1 MKVIIQDP
9 WGIGDLGTYDCSLCY
24 ELHKKNINL
33 ALITN
38 WYYEYDKLSNF
49 KVAKVFF
56 KYSEIMKRSI
66 LRKVIRGCEYCFT
79 MLNLLNK
86 YSKESPDIIHI
97 QWLLFYQFDY
107 FWLRILRYLLRR
119 KNTKIILTAHNL
131 LPHINGY
138 KYKNILGKIY
148 SQFDGIIVH
157 SKVLK
162 TQMIEIFGEK
172 AKNWLI
178 CVTSI
183 GVEDK
188 LLVKVDQ
195 NILNIYRDKV
205 KLLKSD
211 GHNFLFAGGIHK
223 NKGLDILLK
232 AWGNHINEFP
242 NDKLYIVGN
251 PTYNMND
258 ELKYIKKYRA
268 SINTSFGIKSDE
280 ELLAYFLECDFV
292 VLPYKEASQSAVL
305 LTAFTLGKPVI
316 VTKVGG
322 LPEVVDTIQGGYVV
336 DSNNPNSLCKAINK
350 ASKISNT
357 ELSKWNNDIQKKT
370 LTNYSWD
377 NIAEVTLNF
386 YNEVCS
392 IPNVKLNKN

>member
-1 MKVIIQDP
+1 MKIIMQDP
-9 WGIGDLGTYDCSLCY
+9 WGIRFLGVYDNSLCDALY
-24 ELHKKNINL
+24 KKNINL
-33 ALITN
+33 KLITN
-38 WYYEYDKLSNF
+38 FYYEYDKLSNF
-49 KVAKVFF
+49 KVVKVFF
-56 KYSEIMKRSI
+56 KYSENLKVNIF
-66 LRKVIRGCEYCFT
+66 RKVIRGLEYCFT
-79 MLNLLNK
+79 MLNLLSK

-107 FWLRILRYLLRR
+107 LWLRILRYLLRR

-138 KYKNILGKIY
+138 KYKNILEKIY

-157 SKVLK
+157 SKALK
-162 TQMIEIFGEK
+162 TQMIEIFGAK

-183 GVEDK
+183 GVEDI

-205 KLLKSD
+205 KSLESD

-258 ELKYIKKYRA
+258 ELKYIQKYST

-292 VLPYKEASQSAVL
+292 VLPYKEASQSGVL
-305 LTAFTLGKPVI
+305 MTALSLGKPVI
-316 VTKVGG
+316 ATNVGG
-322 LPEVVDTIQGGYVV
+322 LPEVVETVKGGYVV
-336 DSNNPNSLCKAINK
+336 DSNNPISLCKAINK

-357 ELSKWNNDIQKKT
+357 ELSKWNNDIRKKT
-370 LTNYSWD
+370 LTNYSWN
-377 NIAEVTLNF
+377 NIAKLTVNF
-386 YNEVCS
+386 YNEIHS
-392 IPNVKLNKN
+392 I